1 MRRLK
6 LTRVGLCV
14 VLVSTSTLTSTVT
27 AMTPPTTTT
36 APPSLVADSIAALQQ
51 RARVGTA
58 KNGIRLVTLAS
69 SQSPLTVAVLGL
81 RVPAG
86 EVWAAMPWLVDVAA
100 RVLGTTG
107 RVELTVGPAGT
118 LLLALLAPSTS
129 PELSP
134 VRAADAVLKA
144 MRTKAPALPSQ
155 TVPYRL
161 DAGFDAGVVEVGA
174 PSPTDQPAVQAAV
187 QRAQQVL
194 ASLAPEQVSLAVVG
208 PGTPDDLARRSAA
221 ALAAPLTRSPSSPS
235 SPSSLSPSSP
245 PSSPS
250 SSSSSSPSLAG
261 AEGLVMARP
270 SAPVD
275 RVALRV
281 LATLAGGRLVE
292 GDGTV
297 GLSLPLDR
305 AAASAMLR
313 DVGAAAPPAEVVA
326 AAVRREQHRALS
338 RLDDVAS
345 LAARAAVDLLEGL
358 PPHAD
363 LVAAVDVTADDVS
376 RLARTL
382 LQTGT
387 PRSLPAPPLPA
398 PPSLGPVVADAVA
411 VVDAVDVLPWA
422 AGVLPGGGPWAAAGP
437 CGVRRG
443 VGMPSSSSSPP
454 PPSSLPSLSSVPIVL
469 PMPSALAPVAG
480 AGLWLPLA
488 FVPGLFE
495 GEGEVLA
502 LAVDAALSQA
512 KVATTGP
519 ASLRLVGRAA
529 FVHIPTAAAVSVVGE
544 ALRRFVPEQKGLAG
558 WQAAAAARMR
568 LVERQ
573 LGLAALRRV
582 DRDLCFPPTRQ
593 SSQPLAPLSPAAVRA
608 ALAAPLRAFPGAAG

>member
-1 MRRLK
+1 
-6 LTRVGLCV
+6 
-14 VLVSTSTLTSTVT
+14 
-27 AMTPPTTTT
+27 
-36 APPSLVADSIAALQQ
+36 
-51 RARVGTA
+51 
-58 KNGIRLVTLAS
+58 
-69 SQSPLTVAVLGL
+69 
-81 RVPAG
+81 
-86 EVWAAMPWLVDVAA
+86 
-100 RVLGTTG
+100 
-107 RVELTVGPAGT
+107 
-118 LLLALLAPSTS
+118 
-129 PELSP
+129 
-134 VRAADAVLKA
+134 
-144 MRTKAPALPSQ
+144 
-155 TVPYRL
+155 
-161 DAGFDAGVVEVGA
+161 
-174 PSPTDQPAVQAAV
+174 
-187 QRAQQVL
+187 
-194 ASLAPEQVSLAVVG
+194 
-208 PGTPDDLARRSAA
+208 
-221 ALAAPLTRSPSSPS
+221 
-235 SPSSLSPSSP
+235 
-245 PSSPS
+245 
-250 SSSSSSPSLAG
+250 
-261 AEGLVMARP
+261 MARP

-305 AAASAMLR
+305 AAASALLR
-313 DVGAAAPPAEVVA
+313 DVGAVAPPAEVVA
-326 AAVRREQHRALS
+326 AAIRREQHRALS

>member
-14 VLVSTSTLTSTVT
+14 VLMSTSTLTSTVT
-27 AMTPPTTTT
+27 AMTPPTATS
-36 APPSLVADSIAALQQ
+36 PSSTLVADSIAALQQ

-81 RVPAG
+81 RVPGG
-86 EVWAAMPWLVDVAA
+86 EVWAAMPWLVDIAA
-100 RVLGTTG
+100 RVLGTAG
-107 RVELTVGPAGT
+107 RVEVTVGPAGT

-129 PELSP
+129 PELP

-144 MRTKAPALPSQ
+144 MRTKAPAVPSQ

-161 DAGFDAGVVEVGA
+161 DAGFNAGVVEAGS
-174 PSPTDQPAVQAAV
+174 PSPTDQAAVQAAV

-221 ALAAPLTRSPSSPS
+221 ALAAPLTSSPS
-235 SPSSLSPSSP
+235 S
-245 PSSPS
+245 SSPS
-250 SSSSSSPSLAG
+250 SSSSSSSSSPSSAG

-305 AAASAMLR
+305 AAASALLR
-313 DVGAAAPPAEVVA
+313 DVGAVAPPAEVVA
-326 AAVRREQHRALS
+326 AAIRREQHRALS

-387 PRSLPAPPLPA
+387 LRSLPAPPLPA
-398 PPSLGPVVADAVA
+398 PPLVGPVVADAVA

-422 AGVLPGGGPWAAAGP
+422 VGVLPGGGPWAAAGP

-454 PPSSLPSLSSVPIVL
+454 PPSSLPSLLSVPIVL

-519 ASLRLVGRAA
+519 ASLRFVGRAA
-529 FVHIPTAAAVSVVGE
+529 AYVHIQTAAPLSVVGE
-544 ALRRFVPEQKGLAG
+544 ALQRFVPDQRGVAG
-558 WQAAAAARMR
+558 WQAAAAARTR

-573 LGLAALRRV
+573 LGQAALRRV

-593 SSQPLAPLSPAAVRA
+593 SPPLAPLSPATLRA
-608 ALAAPLRAFPGAAG
+608 ALAAPLRAFPGSAG

>member
-6 LTRVGLCV
+6 LTRFGLCV
-14 VLVSTSTLTSTVT
+14 VLLSTSTLTSTVT

-100 RVLGTTG
+100 RVLGKPG

-118 LLLALLAPSTS
+118 VLLALLAPSTS
-129 PELSP
+129 PELP

-161 DAGFDAGVVEVGA
+161 DAGFNAGVVEAGA
-174 PSPTDQPAVQAAV
+174 PPPPTDQAAVQAAV

-208 PGTPDDLARRSAA
+208 PGTPDDLARRSAV
-221 ALAAPLTRSPSSPS
+221 ALAAPLTSSPPSSSSSSSPSSPS
-235 SPSSLSPSSP
+235 SPSPSPL
-245 PSSPS
+245 
-250 SSSSSSPSLAG
+250 SSPSLAG

-363 LVAAVDVTADDVS
+363 LVAAADVSADDVS

-387 PRSLPAPPLPA
+387 LRALPAPPLPA
-398 PPSLGPVVADAVA
+398 PPLVGPVVADAVA
-411 VVDAVDVLPWA
+411 IVDAVDVLPWA
-422 AGVLPGGGPWAAAGP
+422 VGVLPGGGPWAAAGP
-437 CGVRRG
+437 CGLRRG

-469 PMPSALAPVAG
+469 PMPSALAPGAG

-512 KVATTGP
+512 RVATTGP
-519 ASLRLVGRAA
+519 ASLRFLGRAA

-558 WQAAAAARMR
+558 WQTAAVVRTR
-568 LVERQ
+568 LAERQ

-582 DRDLCFPPTRQ
+582 DRDLCFSPTRQ
-593 SSQPLAPLSPAAVRA
+593 SSQPPQPLAPLSPAAVRA